1 MIKHFFYILFLTLLF
16 IIAPSAI
23 AQSSYDYLRSQMI
36 ERQQNT
42 RSQIENIDRQIANYT
57 AQLTETTQEYD
68 QLYRRYQELDR
79 LISLQQERLR
89 QTNREQRAI
98 QEEIQLIERNLR
110 DLEEHLRN
118 LINEYKSTLTYL
130 YKHGRTTELAL
141 MMTSGSLNQL
151 MIRSYYLSRFNDH
164 VQEQVNEIEETQ
176 SQLIQ
181 SRSDLESSRE
191 RNQTVLAEIR
201 SETNTLQEQQREQ
214 GVLVETLQSDIESME
229 QQRERQRQQ
238 RESLESALENLIE
251 EMERLSRAE
260 AGTGGE
266 VAVRRELN
274 LTEDEIS
281 AFGTRFREQR
291 GQLPW
296 PVENGTIT
304 QRFGFRVHP
313 VHNTRV
319 PNLGVDISAI
329 PQSTVRV
336 VSDGYV
342 SGVQPLQGYGDLVFV
357 NHGNYITGYGNLSEI
372 YVRRNQ
378 VLQQGDVIGLSGDQ
392 NSVMGSILFF
402 LVRDGSQNADPQRW
416 LQSANP

>member
-1 MIKHFFYILFLTLLF
+1 MIKHFYILLNCLLF
-16 IIAPSAI
+16 GIVPSVM

-57 AQLTETTQEYD
+57 AQLTETTEEYE

-110 DLEEHLRN
+110 DLEEHLRM
-118 LINEYKSTLTYL
+118 LLNEYKSTLTYL

-141 MMTSGSLNQL
+141 MITSSSLNQL
-151 MIRSYYLSRFNDH
+151 MIRSYYLSMFNNH
-164 VQEQVNEIEETQ
+164 VQEQVDEIEETQ
-176 SQLIQ
+176 QQLLL
-181 SRSDLESSRE
+181 SRADLETSRE
-191 RNQTVLAEIR
+191 RNQAVLAEIR
-201 SETNTLQEQQREQ
+201 SETNTLEEQQRQQ
-214 GVLVETLQSDIESME
+214 GILVERLQSDIESME
-229 QQRERQRQQ
+229 EQRTRQQQQ
-238 RESLESALENLIE
+238 RESLESTLENLIRE
-251 EMERLSRAE
+251 EERLRRAE
-260 AGTGGE
+260 SAPAGE

-274 LTEDEIS
+274 LSETEIS

-319 PNLGVDISAI
+319 PNLGVDISAV
-329 PQSTVRV
+329 PRSTVRV
-336 VSDGYV
+336 VSEGYV
-342 SGVQPLQGYGDLVFV
+342 SGVQPLQGYGEIVFV
-357 NHGNYITGYGNLSEI
+357 NHGSFITGYGNLSEI

-392 NSVMGSILFF
+392 DSVMGSILFF
-402 LVRDGSQNADPQRW
+402 LVRDGSQNADPERW
-416 LQSANP
+416 LQRANP

>member
-1 MIKHFFYILFLTLLF
+1 MIKLFSILTLALIF
-16 IIAPSAI
+16 VIAPAAV
-23 AQSSYDYLRSQMI
+23 AQSSYDYLRSQMV

-57 AQLTETTQEYD
+57 AQLTETTQEYE
-68 QLYRRYQELDR
+68 QLYRRYEELDR

-89 QTNREQRAI
+89 QTNREQRTI

-110 DLEEHLRN
+110 DLEERLRV
-118 LINEYKSTLTYL
+118 LISEYKSTLTYL

-141 MMTSGSLNQL
+141 MITSGSLNQL
-151 MIRSYYLSRFNDH
+151 MIRSYYLSRFNSH
-164 VQEQVNEIEETQ
+164 VQGQVDEIEETQ
-176 SQLIQ
+176 RQLEQ
-181 SRSDLESSRE
+181 SRSDLELSRE

-201 SETNTLQEQQREQ
+201 SETSTLEEQQRQ
-214 GVLVETLQSDIESME
+214 QRVLVETLQSDIESME
-229 QQRERQRQQ
+229 EQRARQQQQ
-238 RESLESALENLIE
+238 RESLESTLENLIRE
-251 EMERLSRAE
+251 EERLRRAE
-260 AGTGGE
+260 AGAGGDI
-266 VAVRRELN
+266 AVRRELN
-274 LTEDEIS
+274 LSEDEIS
-281 AFGTRFREQR
+281 AFGTRFSQQR

-319 PNLGVDISAI
+319 PNLGVDISTI

-342 SGVQPLQGYGDLVFV
+342 SGVQPLPGYGDLVFV

-378 VLQQGDVIGLSGDQ
+378 VLRQGDVIGLSGDHD
-392 NSVMGSILFF
+392 SVMGSILFF
-402 LVRDGSQNADPQRW
+402 LVRDGSQNADPERW
-416 LQSANP
+416 LQRATP

>member
-1 MIKHFFYILFLTLLF
+1 MIKRFYILIICLLF
-16 IIAPSAI
+16 VIAPSVM

-57 AQLTETTQEYD
+57 AQLTETTEEYE
-68 QLYRRYQELDR
+68 QLYRRYEELDR

-110 DLEEHLRN
+110 DLEEQLRR
-118 LINEYKSTLTYL
+118 LIDEYRSTLTYL

-141 MMTSGSLNQL
+141 MITSSSLNQL
-151 MIRSYYLSRFNDH
+151 MIRSYYLSMFNNH
-164 VQEQVNEIEETQ
+164 VQEQVDEIEETQ
-176 SQLIQ
+176 QKLIQ
-181 SRSDLESSRE
+181 SRSDLEISRE

-201 SETNTLQEQQREQ
+201 SETNTLEEQQRQQ

-229 QQRERQRQQ
+229 EQRARQQQQ
-238 RESLESALENLIE
+238 RESLESTLENLIRE
-251 EMERLSRAE
+251 EERLRRAE
-260 AGTGGE
+260 SGAAGE
-266 VAVRRELN
+266 VAVRSELN
-274 LTEDEIS
+274 LSEAEIS

-319 PNLGVDISAI
+319 PNLGVDISAV
-329 PQSTVRV
+329 PRSTVRV

-342 SGVQPLQGYGDLVFV
+342 SGVQPLQGYGEIVFV
-357 NHGNYITGYGNLSEI
+357 NHGSFITGYGNLSEI

-392 NSVMGSILFF
+392 DSVMGSILFF
-402 LVRDGSQNADPQRW
+402 LVRDGSQNADPERW
-416 LQSANP
+416 LQRANP

>member
-1 MIKHFFYILFLTLLF
+1 MIKRFNFFALLLLF
-16 IIAPSAI
+16 VIAPSAI
-23 AQSSYDYLRSQMI
+23 AQSSYDYLRSQMV

-42 RSQIENIDRQIANYT
+42 RSQIENIDRQIANFT
-57 AQLTETTQEYD
+57 AQLTETTLEYE
-68 QLYRRYQELDR
+68 QLYRRYEELER

-89 QTNREQRAI
+89 QSNRQQRAI

-110 DLEEHLRN
+110 DLEVHLQN
-118 LINEYKSTLTYL
+118 LINDYKSTLSYL

-141 MMTSGSLNQL
+141 MITSGSLNQL

-164 VQEQVNEIEETQ
+164 VQGQVDEIEITQ
-176 SQLIQ
+176 RQLIE
-181 SRSDLESSRE
+181 SRSDLETSRE

-201 SETNTLQEQQREQ
+201 FETITLEEQQRQ
-214 GVLVETLQSDIESME
+214 QSVLVETLQSDIESME
-229 QQRERQRQQ
+229 QQRTRQQQQ
-238 RESLESALENLIE
+238 RESLESTLENLIL
-251 EMERLSRAE
+251 EMERLRRAE
-260 AGTGGE
+260 ASAGGE

-274 LTEDEIS
+274 LSDVEIS
-281 AFGTRFREQR
+281 AFGTQFREQR

-319 PNLGVDISAI
+319 PNLGIDISTV

-336 VSDGYV
+336 VSDGFV

-378 VLQQGDVIGLSGDQ
+378 VLRQGDVIGLSGDQ

>member
-1 MIKHFFYILFLTLLF
+1 MIKRFFILTIYLLF
-16 IIAPSAI
+16 VIAPSII

-57 AQLTETTQEYD
+57 AQLTETTEEYE
-68 QLYRRYQELDR
+68 QLYRRYEELDR

-98 QEEIQLIERNLR
+98 QEEIQLIERNLS
-110 DLEEHLRN
+110 DLEEHLRL
-118 LINEYKSTLTYL
+118 LINEYKSTLSYL

-141 MMTSGSLNQL
+141 MITSSSLNQL
-151 MIRSYYLSRFNDH
+151 MIRSYYLSMFNNH
-164 VQEQVNEIEETQ
+164 VQEQVDEIEETQ
-176 SQLIQ
+176 QQLIL
-181 SRSDLESSRE
+181 SRSDLETSRE

-201 SETNTLQEQQREQ
+201 SETNTLEEQQSQQR
-214 GVLVETLQSDIESME
+214 VLVETLQSDIESME
-229 QQRERQRQQ
+229 EQRNRQQQQ
-238 RESLESALENLIE
+238 RESLESTLENLIRE
-251 EMERLSRAE
+251 EERLRRAE
-260 AGTGGE
+260 SGAEGE
-266 VAVRRELN
+266 IAVRRELN
-274 LTEDEIS
+274 LSDAEIT

-319 PNLGVDISAI
+319 PNLGVDISTV

-342 SGVQPLQGYGDLVFV
+342 SGVQPLQGYGELVFV
-357 NHGNYITGYGNLSEI
+357 NHGSFITGYGNLSEI

-392 NSVMGSILFF
+392 DSVMGSILFF
-402 LVRDGSQNADPQRW
+402 LVRDGSQNADPERW
-416 LQSANP
+416 LQRATP

>member
-1 MIKHFFYILFLTLLF
+1 MTKRFNLLSIFLLF
-16 IIAPSAI
+16 VIAPSAI

-57 AQLTETTQEYD
+57 AQLTETTQEYE
-68 QLYRRYQELDR
+68 QLYRQYEELDR

-141 MMTSGSLNQL
+141 MITSGSLNQL
-151 MIRSYYLSRFNDH
+151 MIRSFYLNRFNNH
-164 VQEQVNEIEETQ
+164 VQGQVDEIEETQ
-176 SQLIQ
+176 RQLLQ
-181 SRSDLESSRE
+181 SRADLETSRE

-201 SETNTLQEQQREQ
+201 SETNTLEEQQNQQR
-214 GVLVETLQSDIESME
+214 VLVETLQSDIESME
-229 QQRERQRQQ
+229 QQRTRQQQQ
-238 RESLESALENLIE
+238 RESLESTLENLIRE
-251 EMERLSRAE
+251 EERLRRAE
-260 AGTGGE
+260 AGSGDE

-274 LTEDEIS
+274 LSDAEIS
-281 AFGTRFREQR
+281 AFGTQFSEQR

-319 PNLGVDISAI
+319 PNLGVDISTV

-342 SGVQPLQGYGDLVFV
+342 SGVQPLQGYGELVFV

-378 VLQQGDVIGLSGDQ
+378 VLRQGDVIGLSGDQ

-402 LVRDGSQNADPQRW
+402 LVRDGSQNADPERW
-416 LQSANP
+416 LQRTTP

>member
-1 MIKHFFYILFLTLLF
+1 MIKRLNILFVYLLF
-16 IIAPSAI
+16 VIAPSAI

-36 ERQQNT
+36 ERQQDT
-42 RSQIENIDRQIANYT
+42 RSQIENIDQQIANYT
-57 AQLTETTQEYD
+57 AQLTETTQEYE
-68 QLYRRYQELDR
+68 QLYRQYEELDR

-89 QTNREQRAI
+89 QTNREQQAI

-110 DLEEHLRN
+110 DLEERLR
-118 LINEYKSTLTYL
+118 LLVNEYKSTLTYL

-141 MMTSGSLNQL
+141 MITSGSLNQL
-151 MIRSYYLSRFNDH
+151 MIRSYYLSRFNNH
-164 VQEQVNEIEETQ
+164 VQGQVDEIEETQ
-176 SQLIQ
+176 RQLQ
-181 SRSDLESSRE
+181 ESRSDLESSRE
-191 RNQTVLAEIR
+191 RNQSVLTEIR
-201 SETNTLQEQQREQ
+201 SETNTLEEQQKQ
-214 GVLVETLQSDIESME
+214 QKVLVETLQSDIESME
-229 QQRERQRQQ
+229 QQRTRQQ
-238 RESLESALENLIE
+238 EQRENLESTLENLIRE
-251 EMERLSRAE
+251 EERLRRAE
-260 AGTGGE
+260 SGAAGA

-274 LTEDEIS
+274 LSDVEIS
-281 AFGTRFREQR
+281 AFGTRFSEQR

-319 PNLGVDISAI
+319 PNLGVDISAV

-372 YVRRNQ
+372 YVRKNQ
-378 VLQQGDVIGLSGDQ
+378 VLRQGDVIGLSGDQ

-402 LVRDGSQNADPQRW
+402 LVRDGSQNADPERW
-416 LQSANP
+416 LQRATP